1 MTTKPQAIQ
10 KHFEYVDVRIVG
22 DRVAVCLGFRYGF
35 DGTPI
40 HPVGTVT
47 YNPGVEYVF
56 DTCGETL
63 LRLMQVAGVTSLDRV
78 DNRPVNAVVQDGIPI
93 ELICAT
99 DDRIRWRLS

>member
-1 MTTKPQAIQ
+1 VTNKPQTIQ
-10 KHFEYVDVRIVG
+10 TSFEYVDVRIVG
-22 DRVAVCLGFRYGF
+22 DRVAVCLGFKHGF

-40 HPVGTVT
+40 HSVGTVT

-78 DNRPVNAVVQDGIPI
+78 DNRPVRAVLQDGIPI
-93 ELICAT
+93 ELISAT
-99 DDRIRWRLS
+99 DDRIRWRLP